1 LAEYHKQEITSSAA
15 EGIPMIQSIDGASV
29 RGRRRDGAAVEA
41 LTGPIG
47 NSPAREAILSP
58 PFSSP
63 PENGMQGDSRVQ
75 GKAGA
80 CN

>member
-1 LAEYHKQEITSSAA
+1 
-15 EGIPMIQSIDGASV
+15 MIQSIEGSIV
-29 RGRRRDGAAVEA
+29 RERPRDGAAVEA

-47 NSPAREAILSP
+47 NSPTREAILP
-58 PFSSP
+58 LRFLRP
-63 PENGMQGDSRVQ
+63 PENGTQRHSPVQ